1 MRTSRLYHQLQT
13 LLGQSSPWADQRH
26 LQTLL
31 WMVIGLVC
39 SECISLTKWGIYIQ
53 TRARFAQSHQR
64 RFSRWLHNPRINV
77 QRLYSP
83 LIANALA
90 RWGCSEI
97 YLIEDT
103 WQLWDEFCLIRLSVQ
118 DRGRA
123 IPLVWRVIRHRSS
136 SIQLSV
142 YQRMLKRAQGLMP
155 AGVSV
160 CFLADRGFAD
170 TKLMAYL
177 RDELKWHF

>member
-13 LLGQSSPWADQRH
+13 LLGQSIPWADQRH

-53 TRARFAQSHQR
+53 TRAQFAQSHQP

-83 LIANALA
+83 LIASAIA
-90 RWGCSEI
+90 HWGGSEL

-103 WQLWDEFCLIRLSVQ
+103 SQL
-118 DRGRA
+118 
-123 IPLVWRVIRHRSS
+123 RSYGTS
-136 SIQLSV
+136 
-142 YQRMLKRAQGLMP
+142 
-155 AGVSV
+155 
-160 CFLADRGFAD
+160 FA
-170 TKLMAYL
+170 
-177 RDELKWHF
+177 